1 MKTPEVL
8 FIESNTSGT
17 GRIFARMAR
26 ECGYRPVVFAES
38 PSRYS
43 FLQQDEVECVTC
55 ETSSLPRL
63 MDAVGERS
71 REARV
76 AGIFSSSEYFIHTAA
91 QLAQEYGLP
100 APDAEALQQCRNK
113 WRQRTL
119 LHNAGFHAP
128 KFQLAH
134 SMEEAQAAL
143 DKVPLPVVLKPL
155 FGSGSFGVRLCK
167 TRAEVAEHGNFL
179 LHRTENERGI
189 PTPPEFL
196 VEEYMV
202 GPEFSVEGFNGKA
215 VGITRKHVSG
225 EPFFVEL
232 GHDFPAV
239 LPPETAAHIV
249 EVTEA
254 TLKEMRLTW
263 GPVHV
268 ELRLTEKGAAI
279 IEINPRL
286 AGGFIPEIVRLA
298 CGVDLVKATL
308 MLAAGECPRLSVDKR
323 RFASIRFVAASQ
335 NGRVQHIIGVD
346 EARKIPGV
354 FAVEMYVN
362 SGDPVTVLHDF
373 RDRLGHVIA
382 CGDVASQV
390 MNSADAALRR
400 ISVQMETPTE

>member
-134 SMEEAQAAL
+134 SMEEAQTAL

-254 TLKEMRLTW
+254 ALKKMRLTW

-298 CGVDLVKATL
+298 YGVDLVKATL
-308 MLAAGECPRLSVDKR
+308 MLAAGEAPEMAVDR
-323 RFASIRFVAASQ
+323 RRYASIRFMTPRRDGGIHRIA
-335 NGRVQHIIGVD
+335 GLD
-346 EARKIPGV
+346 EARQTPGV
-354 FAVEMYVN
+354 SQAEMYAGAGERIKVQ
-362 SGDPVTVLHDF
+362 HDF
-373 RDRLGHVIA
+373 RDRMGHVIA
-382 CGDVASQV
+382 CGETAAAAMVAE
-390 MNSADAALRR
+390 AALAK
-400 ISVQMETPTE
+400 IDVQMKE